1 MEAAQK
7 KPNYLLVS
15 FLPVVIALLLS
26 SGIWVGV
33 YFIFDLGGD
42 RPEETN
48 NYYGCDS
55 TTSSVPPST
64 STTLP
69 PGQCPLGGKYSPCT
83 AECEFVICETLQD
96 DLYPNEQFGT
106 TSSTDCW
113 LRLISEAKEEI
124 VIGSY
129 YWSLLMNETADCTDD
144 LGYSKDG
151 QRIFDGLMEAAA
163 RGLAIRIAMNEPSGQ
178 YTYNEPFAIRD
189 VNPDKVQ
196 VRGLNFSKW
205 FPGYGLLHTKSWAVD
220 GKHSYT
226 GSTNFDWRSLS
237 QVKEIGIAAFNCPCI
252 AEDVKRMIDVYWYM
266 GAPDAVVPA
275 TWPAEYSTN
284 ANHEKPY
291 VVPRQVGPATSIY
304 YSSSPAALD
313 ACGRENDI
321 DNMIRMIDEAQEF
334 VYLAVMDYAPATMY
348 TIPHQYYTALQD
360 ALVRAA
366 MERYVDVR
374 FMMSKWD
381 HTYKQQYA
389 FMHALDAFN
398 DGMPCGAQ
406 FYKGGPCGNGK
417 IEARLFEIPNKGYE
431 SIPYSRV
438 QHNKYFVTEKSAYV
452 GTNNWLADYWISMGG
467 IGMSI
472 RSAEEGKDDQL
483 VAKLKQLYLRDWN
496 SKYATPI
503 SQFTSDGK
511 RL

>member
-1 MEAAQK
+1 GMV
-7 KPNYLLVS
+7 NYLLVS
-15 FLPVVIALLLS
+15 LLPVLLTLLLS

-33 YFIFDLGGD
+33 YFIFDLGGPRGED
-42 RPEETN
+42 TS
-48 NYYGCDS
+48 NYYGCD
-55 TTSSVPPST
+55 TTSTSLPST
-64 STTLP
+64 SLP
-69 PGQCPLGGKYSPCT
+69 PGQCELEGKYSPCT
-83 AECEFVICETLQD
+83 ADCEFVICETLQD

-113 LRLISEAKEEI
+113 LRLIQSAKEEI

-144 LGYSKDG
+144 LGYSKNG
-151 QRIFDGLMEAAA
+151 QQIFDGLMDAAK
-163 RGLAIRIAMNEPSGQ
+163 RGIAIRIAMNEPSGE
-178 YTYNEPFAIRD
+178 YTYNEPYALRD
-189 VNPDKVQ
+189 VNPEKVQ

-220 GKHSYT
+220 GKHSYV
-226 GSTNFDWRSLS
+226 GSVNFDWRSLT
-237 QVKEIGIAAFNCPCI
+237 QVKEIGMAVFNCPCI

-266 GAPDAVVPA
+266 GAENAVLPEKWA
-275 TWPAEYSTN
+275 PEYATN
-284 ANHEKPY
+284 ANKDAPY
-291 VVPRQVGPATSIY
+291 MVPRQVGPPTAVHF
-304 YSSSPAALD
+304 SSSPAALD
-313 ACGRENDI
+313 ACNRDNDI

-348 TIPHQYYTALQD
+348 TIPHHYYTALQD

-366 MERYVDVR
+366 MERYVEVR

-381 HTYKQQYA
+381 HTIPNQYA
-389 FMHALDAFN
+389 FLHALDKFN
-398 DGMPCGAQ
+398 DGMPC
-406 FYKGGPCGNGK
+406 KGRSGPCGNGQ
-417 IEARLFEIPNKGYE
+417 INARVFEIPNVGYE

-438 QHNKYFVTEKSAYV
+438 QHNKYFVTEKSVYI
-452 GTNNWLADYWISMGG
+452 GTSNWLADYWISMGG
-467 IGMSI
+467 IGMGI
-472 RSAEEGKDDQL
+472 RSAEEGKEEQL
-483 VAKLKQLYLRDWN
+483 VTKMREIYLRDWN